1 MQKIS
6 TILICS
12 LRQIKFNKSPFWRHL
27 FSPYFVKKPR
37 RSPAISTFFALSG
50 KKIFNP
56 NRPLLTLVCLI
67 LMTFSLGLVAQCPP
81 TASSFYIDFDGPA
94 PMEPDCSVYV
104 ESEQTIYSGDVLN
117 LTGVLAGQTYV
128 VNMCNGTAWNA
139 VLSVYDPDTNLVAF
153 DDGTDSGCDLGA
165 KLSFTAS
172 VAGTYFV
179 TASKTDC
186 SVDFTQ
192 NGKVQVFNNTNGA
205 VDCPDAG
212 GIECTLEPYFVTG
225 PNRQLSETPHATCA
239 KDWGEDILNS
249 NPARVFVPV
258 LPYKDFANQPYK
270 VTTSHGKVYDGVDFT
285 SGSNEVTLNTNFVCL
300 IGLTQEDF
308 SGEPITI
315 TITSV
320 DNSGCE
326 GTLTIPADF
335 ITESVDTLCPAEG
348 EPEPPE
354 PEACTAESG
363 SLIAPATTN
372 YAADG
377 VSEAILSNGASIDPL
392 YSFFYVLTT
401 DSDAT
406 DDVFFNIIATSTDG
420 IFNFGELGITEGT
433 YNVHALSYLSEDAI
447 LINTAESAD
456 AIFAAISAGELCA
469 DLSGTEFAF
478 TIDNNVGLISTGI
491 VNDIKLYPIPT
502 SSEIN
507 VDFHTEY
514 STAGFIKIY
523 DLTGQALFEN
533 VIFTNAGANNYKI
546 DLSDYKQSIYLLELT
561 IEDETMTKR
570 IVKR

>member
-6 TILICS
+6 TIIICS
-12 LRQIKFNKSPFWRHL
+12 I
-27 FSPYFVKKPR
+27 V
-37 RSPAISTFFALSG
+37 
-50 KKIFNP
+50 
-56 NRPLLTLVCLI
+56 

-81 TASSFYIDFDGPA
+81 TASSFYLEFDGPA
-94 PMEPDCSVYV
+94 PTEPDCSVYV
-104 ESEQTIYSGDVLN
+104 ESDQTVFSGDVLRLN
-117 LTGVLAGQTYV
+117 DIQAGQTYV
-128 VNMCNGTAWNA
+128 VNMCNGAAWDA

-153 DDGTDSGCDLGA
+153 DDGTDSGCGLGA
-165 KLSFTAS
+165 KLSFTAN

-179 TASKTDC
+179 TAFKTDC
-186 SVDFTQ
+186 SLDFSQ
-192 NGKVQVFNNTNGA
+192 NGKIQVFNNTDGVAN
-205 VDCPDAG
+205 CPDAG
-212 GIECTLEPYFVTG
+212 GIECNLQPYFATG
-225 PNRQLSETPHATCA
+225 PNRQLSETPRATCA

-258 LPYKDFANQPYK
+258 FPYNDFANQPYT
-270 VTTSHGKVYDGVDFT
+270 VTTSHGKVYNGVDFNN
-285 SGSNEVTLNTNFVCL
+285 GSTEITLNTNFLCL

-308 SGEPITI
+308 TGEPVIITM
-315 TITSV
+315 TSV
-320 DNSGCE
+320 DNPNCE
-326 GTLTIPADF
+326 GILTIPVDF
-335 ITESVDTLCPAEG
+335 LTESVDTLCPAEG

-354 PEACTAESG
+354 PEACAAESG
-363 SLIAPATTN
+363 SLIAPATTS

-392 YSFFYVLTT
+392 YSFLYVLTT

-406 DDVFFNIIATSTDG
+406 DDVFFNIVGTSTDG
-420 IFNFGELGITEGT
+420 IFNFGELGVIEGT

-447 LINTAESAD
+447 TITTAENAD
-456 AIFAAISAGELCA
+456 AIFTAISAGELCA

-523 DLTGQALFEN
+523 DLTGQVLFEN
-533 VIFTNAGANNYKI
+533 VIFTNAGDNNYKI

-561 IEDETMTKR
+561 VEDETMTKR
-570 IVKR
+570 IVRR